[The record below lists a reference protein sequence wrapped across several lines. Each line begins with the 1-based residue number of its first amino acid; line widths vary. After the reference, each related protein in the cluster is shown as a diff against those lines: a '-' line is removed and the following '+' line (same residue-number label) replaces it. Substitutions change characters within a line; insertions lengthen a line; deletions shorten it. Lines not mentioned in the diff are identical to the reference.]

1 VAEGENFTRVAA
13 GGEWRRPRAVVVGAG
28 IAGLATALRL
38 SQIGWESV
46 VIERAPGRRNSGYMV
61 NLLGQGYDA
70 ADRLGILPALAPRD
84 VGAFNSIMVKADG
97 RHKLTVPQAIAQ
109 AALGERAITV
119 FRGDLEAAL
128 YNAVRD
134 ATDIRF
140 GTTVR
145 TVTQGDA
152 GVRVVLSDGSTER
165 ADLLVGADGLRSSV
179 RSDVFGPPEEFRV
192 DMNHVVAAFPLDRIP
207 PDVPRGAGAT
217 FIGPRR
223 TAAVVNLGPGRSSA
237 FFTYRVAD
245 PDSEVARGPVHALT
259 AAFGDL
265 GGGVPDALEQLADNP
280 AGAYFDSVS
289 QVVMDRWSRGRVVL
303 LGDAAWCV
311 TLFAGFGA
319 ASALAGADRLGTAL
333 REHDDDVT
341 AALVQW
347 EAEWRP
353 EIVKRQAVA
362 RKGMRQYAPPNQA
375 SVWMADAMMRL
386 VTLPGFR
393 GLVLRSAQR
402 SAR

>member
-1 VAEGENFTRVAA
+1 MVI
-13 GGEWRRPRAVVVGAG
+13 GAG

-38 SQIGWESV
+38 HQIGWEST
-46 VIERAPGRRNSGYMV
+46 VIERAPGRRSSGYMV
-61 NLLGQGYDA
+61 NLLGQGYEA
-70 ADRLGILPALAPRD
+70 AERLGIMPALAARD
-84 VGAFNSIMVKADG
+84 LGTFSSIMVRADG
-97 RHKLTVPQAIAQ
+97 RHKLTVPQAIVQ

-128 YNAVRD
+128 YDAVRD
-134 ATDIRF
+134 NTDIRF
-140 GTTVR
+140 GTTVKA
-145 TVTQGDA
+145 VTQDDA
-152 GVRVVLSDGSTER
+152 RVHVGLSDGSTES
-165 ADLLVGADGLRSSV
+165 ADLLVGADGLHSSV
-179 RSDVFGPPEEFRV
+179 RSGVFGPPEDFRV
-192 DMNHVVAAFPLDRIP
+192 DLNHVVAAFPLDRVP
-207 PDVPRGAGAT
+207 ADVPQGAGTT

-245 PDSEVARGPVHALT
+245 PDAEVGRGPVHALN

-265 GGGVPDALEQLADNP
+265 GGGVPDALDQLAGDP

-319 ASALAGADRLGTAL
+319 ASALAGADRLGTTL
-333 REHDDDVT
+333 QDHGDDIT
-341 AALVQW
+341 AALARW
-347 EAEWRP
+347 EADWRP
-353 EIVKRQAVA
+353 EIVKRQALA
-362 RKGMRQYAPPNQA
+362 RRGMRQYAPPNHA

-386 VTLPGFR
+386 IKLPGIR
-393 GLVLRSAQR
+393 GIVLRSAQR